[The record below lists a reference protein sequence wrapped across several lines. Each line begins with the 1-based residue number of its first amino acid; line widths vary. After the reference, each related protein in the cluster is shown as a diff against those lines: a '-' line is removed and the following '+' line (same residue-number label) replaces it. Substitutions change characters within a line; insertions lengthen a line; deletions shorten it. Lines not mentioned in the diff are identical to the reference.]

1 MAREGLVDFT
11 GLIEDAAEAVP
22 YISGDPAVFVVDEA
36 QDCSVLELDLV
47 RKWAERADQCVLAG
61 DGDQAIYGWRG
72 ASARA
77 FLDPKI
83 PDDHNYHLTQ
93 SYRVPRGIHDLAS
106 KWIDKASYRYAV
118 DYEPRDFDGEVV
130 TIPSSGRNV
139 RPLVDMAVR
148 DTEEGKS
155 VMILATCGFMLRG
168 VIAVLRQDGI
178 PFHNPYRPTHG
189 GWNPLRGGRGRL
201 LSYLRPDPETNPE
214 WQRWWTWKEAKA
226 WVDIVRAADSLTRG
240 GKGWIRSLGNNEEMQ
255 NQIMEDEDVVTMF
268 GEHWPGLRDSFGEE
282 DPIKWLDER
291 LLVSKR
297 RMMEYPIAI
306 ARKWGRD
313 RLRDDPKI
321 CVGTIHSTKGAEAD
335 IVYLFP
341 DLSPSG
347 MREWVQHGD
356 GRDGIIRTFYVG
368 MTRARERLVL
378 AGRWSSSSVN
388 WNG

>member
-1 MAREGLVDFT
+1 M
-11 GLIEDAAEAVP
+11 
-22 YISGDPAVFVVDEA
+22 
-36 QDCSVLELDLV
+36 
-47 RKWAERADQCVLAG
+47 
-61 DGDQAIYGWRG
+61 
-72 ASARA
+72 
-77 FLDPKI
+77 
-83 PDDHNYHLTQ
+83 
-93 SYRVPRGIHDLAS
+93 
-106 KWIDKASYRYAV
+106 
-118 DYEPRDFDGEVV
+118 
-130 TIPSSGRNV
+130 
-139 RPLVDMAVR
+139 
-148 DTEEGKS
+148 
-155 VMILATCGFMLRG
+155 
-168 VIAVLRQDGI
+168 
-178 PFHNPYRPTHG
+178 
-189 GWNPLRGGRGRL
+189 
-201 LSYLRPDPETNPE
+201 SYLRPDPETNPE